1 VIRVLV
7 ADDHPLVRDA
17 LRAGLSEE
25 SDLVVCGCAEDGEA
39 AIELCRDLVPDVVL
53 MDLTMPRLDGLTALR
68 TIVEENP
75 AVRVL
80 VVSAHADRAHVRA
93 AMEAGASGY
102 VLKGAPP
109 DELAEALR
117 VVRRGG
123 TVLSPP
129 DLTDLV
135 R

>member
-1 VIRVLV
+1 MIRVLV

-93 AMEAGASGY
+93 AMSGNICRCGTYPRIKAAIKRASG
-102 VLKGAPP
+102 A
-109 DELAEALR
+109 A
-117 VVRRGG
+117 
-123 TVLSPP
+123 
-129 DLTDLV
+129 
-135 R
+135 